1 MPEPSIPCLKF
12 PGQQLRGDLIFRKC
26 RQDPSRSNIVE
37 ISIPATAVESFL
49 NAVNDQA
56 QQLLL
61 KFAKPQ
67 AGNRLEI
74 RKTEHQSE
82 GDAFKKITM
91 EALYEQV
98 SDTRRGSLY
107 HSLHWNL

>member
-1 MPEPSIPCLKF
+1 MAKMRPLSHVSEQTQIPKF
-12 PGQQLRGDLIFRKC
+12 SM
-26 RQDPSRSNIVE
+26 QDPTRPNIVE
-37 ISIPATAVESFL
+37 ISIPATAVESFM

-74 RKTEHQSE
+74 KKTEHQNE

-98 SDTRRGSLY
+98 SCTRHKR
-107 HSLHWNL
+107 